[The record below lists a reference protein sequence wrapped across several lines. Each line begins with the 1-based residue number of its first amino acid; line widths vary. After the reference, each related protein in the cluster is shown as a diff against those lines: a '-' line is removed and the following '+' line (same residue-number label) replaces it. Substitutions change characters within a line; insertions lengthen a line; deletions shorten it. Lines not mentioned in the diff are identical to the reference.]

1 LHLHSIIVKHC
12 VNNHLIIIHSAIG
25 FNDLSPALQQEVQD
39 LQKRMSVE
47 LKPLVLESTLTIQ
60 KILEAK
66 DHKERILLLKHFI
79 DVEKKRL
86 DAKSTLQGMFAGNA
100 SAVTDK
106 ESDIVSS
113 SSMKMKET
121 TSSKSSSSTDT
132 TAQGVDDEK
141 LPEPESSSVSQQGAL
156 FIDEPDSFQ

>member
-1 LHLHSIIVKHC
+1 MSF
-12 VNNHLIIIHSAIG
+12 HSAIG

-60 KILEAK
+60 KILEAQ

-100 SAVTDK
+100 SAVTEK

-113 SSMKMKET
+113 SSKKTQET
-121 TSSKSSSSTDT
+121 KTASSNSSKSTDT
-132 TAQGVDDEK
+132 TVQGVDDKK
-141 LPEPESSSVSQQGAL
+141 LPEVPESLSSQQGAL